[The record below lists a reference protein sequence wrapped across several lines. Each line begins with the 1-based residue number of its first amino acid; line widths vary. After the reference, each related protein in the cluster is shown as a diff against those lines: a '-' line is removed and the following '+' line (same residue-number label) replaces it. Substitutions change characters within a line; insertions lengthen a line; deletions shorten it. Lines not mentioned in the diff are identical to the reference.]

1 MLRPTVRR
9 MTVLALLV
17 TLAVAAGLWFIIGYG
32 AVTVSRHVA
41 STVDHLPHGP
51 RPEPARIG
59 NTH

>member
-17 TLAVAAGLWFIIGYG
+17 SLAAAAGLWLIIGYG
-32 AVTVSRHVA
+32 AVKVSRQVA
-41 STVDHLPHGP
+41 STVDQLPHGP

-59 NTH
+59 NRR

>member
-17 TLAVAAGLWFIIGYG
+17 SLAVAAGLWVVIGYG
-32 AVTVSRHVA
+32 AVTVSRRVA

-51 RPEPARIG
+51 RPEPARIK
-59 NTH
+59 NIR